1 NPYVALGYQVL
12 KVETHLHT
20 LHSDGQHSVTAMF
33 ESCGSAGYGAV
44 ALTDHNTLSG
54 LDEALDAAQRLGLI
68 CVPGVEVTTFRG
80 HAITL
85 GVSRVP
91 EWREL
96 NERGMD
102 ALASDVHGQQGVVCI
117 AHPARLGSPI
127 CSGCGWSWP
136 IEPRSIDLWEVFSA
150 PQPAF

>member
-80 HAITL
+80 HAVAL

-91 EWREL
+91 EGRDLES
-96 NERGMD
+96 RGID
-102 ALASDVHGQQGVVCI
+102 ALADELHPDGGLLRV
-117 AHPARLGSPI
+117 AHPAPLGSPLF
-127 CSGCGWSWP
+127 SGCACAWP
-136 IEPRSIDLWEVFSA
+136 V
-150 PQPAF
+150 QPASLDPW